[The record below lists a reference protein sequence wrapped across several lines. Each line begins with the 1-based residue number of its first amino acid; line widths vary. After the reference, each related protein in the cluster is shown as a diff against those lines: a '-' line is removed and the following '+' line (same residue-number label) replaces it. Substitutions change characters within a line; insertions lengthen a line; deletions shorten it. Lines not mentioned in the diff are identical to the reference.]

1 MRDFDVAIVGA
12 GPAGLFAALELA
24 GKARVALIDK
34 GLRAS
39 QRRCPLI
46 ESELKRNL
54 TPVRCVRC
62 SPCHVM
68 YGVGGAGALS
78 SGTINL
84 RPDVGGDLHKLL
96 GSWSK
101 AEELVKYVDSTFV
114 RFGAPKD
121 RLYVGNAEAL
131 AELERL
137 AARAGAKFIPTPQR
151 HIGSDNTVKVI
162 ENITNYLEGKGVK
175 VITGTEVVDVIKSR
189 NVFKLR
195 TTAGELTA
203 KYVILAPGRGGASW
217 FANLAKA
224 RGIEVE
230 PGPLDIGV
238 RVEVPSYVME
248 PVTRVV
254 RDPKIVLYTKV
265 YDDKVR
271 TFCCNPNGFVVQ
283 ERYWDGFVGV
293 NGESYASIRSRNTNF
308 ALLVTIKL
316 TNPLEDTIAYGKG
329 VALLTSKLGGG
340 RPLIQRLGD
349 LEAGRRSTWDRVM
362 RSSIEPTLKD
372 VTPGDIGMALP
383 HRITANVLEALE
395 RLDSMIPGI
404 ASPQTLLYAP
414 EIKFYSVRA
423 KVTRELETS
432 VENLFVAGDGAGL
445 SRGINVAAA
454 TGIVASRAILARLGA
469 EVTQRG
475 DRASTTIAVLSHGG
489 S

>member
-12 GPAGLFAALELA
+12 GPAGLFAAYELA

-34 GLRAS
+34 GLRAR

-46 ESELKRNL
+46 ESELKHNL
-54 TPVRCVRC
+54 TPVKCVRC

-101 AEELVKYVDSTFV
+101 AEELIRYVDSVFV
-114 RFGAPKD
+114 KFGAPKD
-121 RLYVGNAEAL
+121 RLYIGNPKAL

-151 HIGSDNTVKVI
+151 HIGSDNTVRVI
-162 ENITNYLEGKGVK
+162 ENMTNYLESRGVK
-175 VITGTEVVDVIKSR
+175 VITGTEVADVIKSGD
-189 NVFKLR
+189 VFKLK
-195 TTAGELTA
+195 TSTGEFTA

-217 FANLAKA
+217 FADLAKV

-238 RVEVPSYVME
+238 RVEIPAYVME

-254 RDPKIVLYTKV
+254 RDPKIILYTKV

-283 ERYWDGFVGV
+283 ERYWNGFVGV
-293 NGESYASIRSRNTNF
+293 NGEAYATLKSRNTNF

-329 VALLTSKLGGG
+329 IALLTSKLGGG
-340 RPLIQRLGD
+340 KPLIQRLGD
-349 LEAGRRSTWDRVM
+349 LEAGRRSTWDRIE

-383 HRITANVLEALE
+383 HRITANIMEAIEKLNTI
-395 RLDSMIPGI
+395 IPGI

-423 KVTRELETS
+423 KVSKELETNI
-432 VENLFVAGDGAGL
+432 ENLLVAGDGAGL
-445 SRGINVAAA
+445 SRGMNVAAA
-454 TGIVASRAILARLGA
+454 TGIIAAKTILTKLGK
-469 EVTQRG
+469 
-475 DRASTTIAVLSHGG
+475 DR
-489 S
+489 